1 MNRSTALFTYNRL
14 RAFFGILVSTAI
26 CSGLTGCNYFIL
38 LGYLIGGP
46 PSIEPDFNAATG
58 RSMAEKEVTVAVVVY
73 APEDIQFDHS
83 GIDFEINKYVSNRL
97 HQHQISTIS
106 PIYIKKWMDE
116 NPDWD
121 IASEIGAQFETDFV
135 IYIDI
140 HEFSLYEKNSHNLYR
155 GRTEAMISVFEM
167 FEDGEGEKIY
177 SKELT
182 SKYPL
187 EVARDVSEETYN
199 TFKQKYLSRVSEEI
213 GRHFYEHYNGDDIPD
228 AN

>member
-1 MNRSTALFTYNRL
+1 MNHQSSFVSGNQFRSLLALCC
-14 RAFFGILVSTAI
+14 STVI
-26 CSGLTGCNYFIL
+26 CTGLTGCNYFIL

-46 PSIEPDFNAATG
+46 PSIEPDFNAVTG
-58 RSMAEKEVTVAVVVY
+58 RSMAEKEKTVAVVVY

-97 HQHQISTIS
+97 HQHAISTIS
-106 PIYIKKWMDE
+106 PIYVKKWMDE

-121 IASEIGAQFETDFV
+121 IATEIGAAFETDYV

-187 EVARDVSEETYN
+187 EVARDEAEESYN
-199 TFKQKYLSRVSEEI
+199 TFKGKYLSRVSEEI